1 MKITSANKTFLLLSI
16 VKYKDKTYNQ
26 VFIYFIRY
34 ELCTLLFIHLLLYMY
49 NCWITFPAV
58 FYYFKFNLIYKI

>member
-1 MKITSANKTFLLLSI
+1 MKITSSNKTFLFLSI

-34 ELCTLLFIHLLLYMY
+34 ELCTQLFIHLLLYMY
-49 NCWITFPAV
+49 NCWITLPV